1 MEKLK
6 KGDRVKVTF
15 ENGFLL
21 GKVVNLYPDKFLM
34 SDDLVGITAY
44 VPYKLKWEKIPSSK
58 EVESTVVKPKHY
70 IFSDGTEAKTFINKI
85 AERYKQGS
93 VAYHV
98 GNCAK
103 YIIRAPFKN
112 GLEDLKKAQES
123 LGLAIE
129 CWCAKDE

>member
-1 MEKLK
+1 MELPKI
-6 KGDRVKVTF
+6 GDRVKVTVKDGYITG
-15 ENGFLL
+15 EVLNSYL
-21 GKVVNLYPDKFLM
+21 NQLYIKTDE
-34 SDDLVGITAY
+34 GITAY
-44 VPYKLKWEKIPSSK
+44 IPYDLTCEKIPSNK
-58 EVESTVVKPKHY
+58 KVESTVVKPKHY

-85 AERYKQGS
+85 TERYKQGS

-112 GLEDLKKAQES
+112 GLEDLEKAQES

-129 CWCAKDE
+129 CWEGGQS

>member
-6 KGDRVKVTF
+6 IGNRVKVKVGK
-15 ENGFLL
+15 GFLL
-21 GKVVNLYPDKFLM
+21 GEVLNLYTDTFYVRT
-34 SDDLVGITAY
+34 DEGITTY
-44 VPYKLKWEKIPSSK
+44 IPYKSEWEKVPSSK
-58 EVESTVVKPKHY
+58 KVESSVVKPKHY

-85 AERYKQGS
+85 TERYKQGS

-112 GLEDLKKAQES
+112 GLEDLKKGQES

-129 CWCAKDE
+129 CWEGVK